1 MDQST
6 QKQGQGQIIDIIYF
20 LLVNLSFLFLS
31 AILWNIIWIKKPII
45 FIIIH
50 NYQQIY
56 YFNFKYFFIE

>member
-31 AILWNIIWIKKPII
+31 AILWNIIWIKKHGGKVI
-45 FIIIH
+45 FLKKVWFQ
-50 NYQQIY
+50 YQRV
-56 YFNFKYFFIE
+56 